1 MSDALRYEWV
11 RLRTLRSTYWLTG
24 LSIVIAALL
33 GLFALTFTG
42 SKAFTIVD
50 YGDLIEGGP
59 GTALLSIFM
68 GLIGVFSIGHEY
80 RYGTI
85 RPTLGAIPSR
95 THLMAAKVLVVI
107 AYSLVVGFVCL
118 VVRYLVAW
126 LILGSKLTDLGLF
139 PNPMGRVFV
148 GILGYV
154 AVYALVGFAF
164 ASLSRSIPAAIVTLV
179 VFPLVFEN
187 VIRGLLTIDALKSI
201 RGAAKFLPFSAGSQV
216 YSHNVLDSGVPSGF
230 RELPGPWG
238 GALIFV
244 VFMLILL
251 AAAWTLFEK
260 RDA

>member
-24 LSIVIAALL
+24 LSIVIAGLL

-42 SKAFTIVD
+42 SKPFTVID

-118 VVRYLVAW
+118 IVRYLVAW

-139 PNPMGRVFV
+139 PHPMGRVIG

-187 VIRGLLTIDALKSI
+187 VIRGLLTINALKSI
-201 RGAAKFLPFSAGSQV
+201 RGIAKFLPFSAGSQV

-238 GALIFV
+238 GALIFF

-251 AAAWTLFEK
+251 GAAWALFEK